1 MIFRRAEKG
10 GFSLIELLVV
20 IGIIA
25 LLSTIVT
32 AAVNEVRKKAR
43 LVAAQKTLRELR
55 TAIAMLKNDTGQWP
69 MHNPIDYVLSGGG
82 SNNERWNLDDA
93 DVGLVQTDGNFP
105 NWNGPYIKDVPED
118 PWGNDYFYDTD
129 YDIDPGAGT
138 RNVTVIGSFGPNGV
152 GQNIYDSDNVIEI
165 LAQ

>member
-32 AAVNEVRKKAR
+32 AAVNEARKKAR

-55 TAIAMLKNDTGQWP
+55 TAVAMLENDTGQWP

-82 SNNERWNLDDA
+82 GNNERWNLDDA

-105 NWNGPYIKDVPED
+105 NWNGPYIKDVSED